1 MSVFL
6 EILRCILCCEEE
18 HRDRRNDE
26 TFDRNPDRQS
36 HSYNTFV
43 SSAPAYNYPV
53 RSSDSD
59 TIIQFRNANHTNS
72 SQFNSFGKSSK
83 PPEKPSASSVQ
94 PRVPVDSGFTIK
106 RWAESTNEFSQKA
119 KISIPS
125 PPPSN
130 VFQVKPLDPKTNKLS
145 EQRPPPSSPKP
156 PPSSSISS
164 LSSSRQ
170 SSSSVIPPPSSL
182 KQILSPA
189 PSSLTN
195 QQAKSNYVLVQN
207 AATPIYVIPKDIEDL
222 IKKDIVPE
230 VLKKPLSPSAY
241 RDYFAALLYAEDFYI
256 EKWNDFKLKNVTL
269 ELHEA
274 AIYRKSNKERYLN
287 GSDDKDDKTFVAFE
301 MDSVPERRPFLL
313 SRDFVFVQPCGR
325 MVEPYKGVIYRVV
338 RSTRVLVEFGED
350 FHSQHKGTLK
360 YDVSFSFNRFCLKRA
375 HQAVEAASD
384 PSFRNFLFPN
394 SVSRNS
400 PLISPTSVSS
410 NHELDFEPTS
420 AMILSIKGPP
430 PYVVEGQLSVTMP
443 SETNARRGKDLSR
456 TGLVV
461 REAVRHI
468 YRTSP
473 KCRILVCAPT
483 NSTCDVLMRS
493 LKNEIRES
501 DMFRANAAFR
511 ELDGVPFDILPSCVY
526 KDECFTCPSL
536 RELRDFNV
544 IFSTFVSSFRLHGVG
559 ITAGHFSH
567 IFLVDASSV
576 TEPETM
582 VALANLADEKTAVVV
597 TGARRNCSSWV
608 RSEIARK
615 RGLRISYFERLCES
629 KLYSSSDRMLITR
642 L

>member
-6 EILRCILCCEEE
+6 EILRCILFVFFAMKLLRILCREEE
-18 HRDRRNDE
+18 HRDRR
-26 TFDRNPDRQS
+26 
-36 HSYNTFV
+36 
-43 SSAPAYNYPV
+43 
-53 RSSDSD
+53 
-59 TIIQFRNANHTNS
+59 
-72 SQFNSFGKSSK
+72 
-83 PPEKPSASSVQ
+83 
-94 PRVPVDSGFTIK
+94 
-106 RWAESTNEFSQKA
+106 
-119 KISIPS
+119 
-125 PPPSN
+125 N
-130 VFQVKPLDPKTNKLS
+130 VFQVKPLDPRTNKLS
-145 EQRPPPSSPKP
+145 EQRVSQNLSSSSYYPSPSSSKPPQSSPKPSISSSKPPPSSPKP

-164 LSSSRQ
+164 LSSSGQ
-170 SSSSVIPPPSSL
+170 SSSSVIPPPSSS

-207 AATPIYVIPKDIEDL
+207 ATTPIYVIPKDIEDL

-325 MVEPYKGVIYRVV
+325 KVEPYKGVIYRVV

-384 PSFRNFLFPN
+384 PSFCNFLFPN

-443 SETNARRGKDLSR
+443 SETNARRGKRPIKNWIGCSRSSTPYLSN
-456 TGLVV
+456 LS
-461 REAVRHI
+461 E
-468 YRTSP
+468 
-473 KCRILVCAPT
+473 
-483 NSTCDVLMRS
+483 M
-493 LKNEIRES
+493 S
-501 DMFRANAAFR
+501 DPCM
-511 ELDGVPFDILPSCVY
+511 CTY
-526 KDECFTCPSL
+526 KQH
-536 RELRDFNV
+536 V
-544 IFSTFVSSFRLHGVG
+544 
-559 ITAGHFSH
+559 
-567 IFLVDASSV
+567 
-576 TEPETM
+576 
-582 VALANLADEKTAVVV
+582 
-597 TGARRNCSSWV
+597 
-608 RSEIARK
+608 
-615 RGLRISYFERLCES
+615 
-629 KLYSSSDRMLITR
+629 
-642 L
+642 